1 MTHEDF
7 LKAVQNERSFISRLL
22 KSKAKRIRAI
32 KRLIQERYA
41 FLAGKFCKVDDKFYY
56 IIGVYGIIEGKE
68 IKLLANVLLFS
79 PEEMMFKGDFK
90 TLGFAFS
97 PCYLSYNNL
106 LKAEQNIVSK
116 KCVFKHIVKLVNEM
130 KSNF

>member
-1 MTHEDF
+1 MTHEEF
-7 LKAVQNERSFISRLL
+7 LKAVQNERSFINRLL

-56 IIGVYGIIEGKE
+56 IIEVYGREDEKGVKPFVN
-68 IKLLANVLLFS
+68 ALLFS
-79 PEEMMFKGDFK
+79 SVETMFNDDLK
-90 TLGFAFS
+90 TLGFAFK
-97 PCYLSYNNL
+97 PYYLGYDDL
-106 LKAEQNIVSK
+106 QKAEQNIVSK
-116 KCVFKHIVKLVNEM
+116 KCVFKHIGRLINEM

>member
-1 MTHEDF
+1 MTHEEF
-7 LKAVQNERSFISRLL
+7 LKAVQHERSLIKRLF
-22 KSKAKRIRAI
+22 KSKAKRERAI

-56 IIGVYGIIEGKE
+56 IIEVYGRAEGKE
-68 IKLLANVLLFS
+68 VKLLVNALILSSV
-79 PEEMMFKGDFK
+79 ETMFKGDFK
-90 TLGFAFS
+90 TLGFAFN
-97 PCYLSYNNL
+97 PCYLSYNDL

>member
-1 MTHEDF
+1 MTHEEF

-41 FLAGKFCKVDDKFYY
+41 FLAGKFCKVDDKYFY
-56 IIGVYGIIEGKE
+56 ILEIFGREEGKGV
-68 IKLLANVLLFS
+68 KLIAHALILTSIDL
-79 PEEMMFKGDFK
+79 MFKGELK
-90 TLGFAFS
+90 TLGFAFEHYS
-97 PCYLSYNNL
+97 LSSEEL

-116 KCVFKHIVKLVNEM
+116 KCVFKHISRLINEM